1 MKFTPP
7 QLGRRAEMGEQMH
20 CRLMGP
26 KSETSCDRKWK
37 RTVIGG
43 LDGEL
48 QPIPHAMAFAFA
60 PEQPDQQSMP
70 ASD

>member
-1 MKFTPP
+1 
-7 QLGRRAEMGEQMH
+7 MGERMH

-48 QPIPHAMAFAFA
+48 QPIPHTMAFVFA
-60 PEQPDQQSMP
+60 PE
-70 ASD
+70 